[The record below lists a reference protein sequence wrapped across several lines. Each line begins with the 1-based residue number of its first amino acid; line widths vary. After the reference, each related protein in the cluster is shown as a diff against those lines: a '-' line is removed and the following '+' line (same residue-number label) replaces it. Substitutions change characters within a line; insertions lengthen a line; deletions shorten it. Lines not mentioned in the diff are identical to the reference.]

1 MAKRKISESRARMIR
16 SGIAYLRFK
25 GYHEIKADIT
35 NFNAPQFVYTK
46 TGDSGFQPDVIAQRN
61 FGTFIFDVVE
71 ETDLETW
78 AQCEEKWQ
86 AYEAY
91 AIRKKG
97 KLGLIVYGEHAD
109 DIKKRLAETLLDP
122 SIIRIK
128 SQE

>member
-1 MAKRKISESRARMIR
+1 MAKRKVSESRARMIR

-35 NFNAPQFVYTK
+35 NFSAPQFVYTK
-46 TGDSGFQPDVIAQRN
+46 TGDAGFQPDVIAQRN

-71 ETDLETW
+71 ETDLEAW
-78 AQCEEKWQ
+78 PQCEEKWQ

-91 AIRKKG
+91 AQRKKG
-97 KLGLIVYGEHAD
+97 KLGLIVYGEHAE
-109 DIKKRLAETLLDP
+109 DIKKRLADTPLDP

-128 SQE
+128 SQD